1 MVNRQVLLRI
11 RIHQDPNPTL
21 IWVEDAF
28 ITNDPDRLGTAI
40 DSDQRRKRPFLSSQ
54 FRDIFTVLHN
64 DLLLQEI
71 QIRIPFHTNPDP
83 A

>member
-21 IWVEDAF
+21 IWVEDALQ
-28 ITNDPDRLGTAI
+28 NDPDRLSTAI